1 MQSGIPFHGVANPV
15 QHFYSL
21 LTKKNPLWHIQKIL
35 VKNKVPKLPDSGNLF
50 LKLPNLAK
58 SSCAM
63 LHHPNK
69 KEKKKTLILCMLE
82 FHLNTRDTI
91 LKQEENLSC
100 KNNLDN
106 ER

>member
-1 MQSGIPFHGVANPV
+1 VAHTKDSCEKQSARITRFR
-15 QHFYSL
+15 
-21 LTKKNPLWHIQKIL
+21 
-35 VKNKVPKLPDSGNLF
+35 GNLF

-91 LKQEENLSC
+91 FKQEENLSC

-106 ER
+106 ERQMSNSQSYA